1 MWRRV
6 VIESVESGGRVKA
19 GRLRQGVVECGCLP
33 WASDPVMSLLSSLY
47 MYVCVRESV
56 LVCVCVCVYD
66 KLNFDLS
73 IILYL
78 GVFISYQYIFH
89 AKCLTSLDDD
99 ESCS

>member
-1 MWRRV
+1 M
-6 VIESVESGGRVKA
+6 
-19 GRLRQGVVECGCLP
+19 C
-33 WASDPVMSLLSSLY
+33 M
-47 MYVCVRESV
+47 
-56 LVCVCVCVYD
+56 CVCVYD

-99 ESCS
+99 ESCTRYIYSVLGLSTDDSRKRES